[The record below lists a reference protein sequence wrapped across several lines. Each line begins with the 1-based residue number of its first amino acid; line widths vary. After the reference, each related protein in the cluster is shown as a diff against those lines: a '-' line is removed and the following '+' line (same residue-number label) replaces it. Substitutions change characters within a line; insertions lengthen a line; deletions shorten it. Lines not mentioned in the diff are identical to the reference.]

1 MELFLQQV
9 LDGIATGALYG
20 ALALSVVLVYRASGI
35 VNFAQGEMA
44 MFAAFLTWQAHAWG
58 VPLVLA
64 ILLSMSIAFVFGAGV
79 ERVLIRPFGT
89 TASAHLSLIIVTLG
103 LMLVLTSAAGWT
115 WGYLTKQVPPVF
127 GEGVVD
133 VGAAAMSRQALG
145 IVLAVA
151 VMSGLLYVLFQRT
164 RVGLDMRA
172 AASNPESARLSGIP
186 VGRMLMLGWGLAGAI
201 GALVGALAAPQL
213 FLQPNMMAAMLL
225 YAFAAATLGGFDSPV
240 GALVGG
246 LLVGVLENLAGTYV
260 DIIGNDFKQAVALV
274 IIMAVLLLKPE
285 GLFGSRTVAR
295 V

>member
-1 MELFLQQV
+1 MELFLQQL
-9 LDGIATGALYG
+9 LDGLATGALYG

-44 MFAAFLTWQAHAWG
+44 MFAAFLTWQAHTWG

-64 ILLSMSIAFVFGAGV
+64 IGLSMLIAFAFGAGV

-89 TASAHLSLIIVTLG
+89 TAAAHLSLIIVTLG
-103 LMLVLTSAAGWT
+103 LMLVLTSGAGWT

-133 VGAAAMSRQALG
+133 VGASAMSRQALG
-145 IVLAVA
+145 IILAVA
-151 VMSGLLYVLFQRT
+151 VMSVLLYFLFQKT
-164 RVGLDMRA
+164 RLGLDMRA

-240 GALVGG
+240 GALIGG
-246 LLVGVLENLAGTYV
+246 LLVGVLENMAGTYI
-260 DIIGNDFKQAVALV
+260 DIIGNDFKQAVALI
-274 IIMAVLLLKPE
+274 IIMAVLLFKPE

>member
-20 ALALSVVLVYRASGI
+20 SLALSIVLVYRASGI

-44 MFAAFLTWQAHAWG
+44 MFAAFLTWQAHSWG

-64 ILLSMSIAFVFGAGV
+64 ILLAMAVAFAFGAGV

-89 TASAHLSLIIVTLG
+89 TAAAHLSLIIVTLG

-115 WGYLTKQVPPVF
+115 WGYLVKQVPPVF

-145 IVLAVA
+145 IIVAVA
-151 VMSGLLYVLFQRT
+151 VMSAILYWLFQKT

-225 YAFAAATLGGFDSPV
+225 YAFAAATLGGIDSPV
-240 GALVGG
+240 GALLGG
-246 LLVGVLENLAGTYV
+246 LIVGVLENLAGTYI
-260 DIIGNDFKQAVALV
+260 DIIGNDFKQAVALI

-285 GLFGSRTVAR
+285 GLFGTRTVAR

>member
-1 MELFLQQV
+1 MDLLLQQV
-9 LDGIATGALYG
+9 LDGVATGALYG

-44 MFAAFLTWQAHAWG
+44 MFATFLTWQTYTWRL
-58 VPLVLA
+58 PLAAA
-64 ILLSMSIAFVFGAGV
+64 ILVSMAIAFVFGATV
-79 ERVLIRPFGT
+79 ERALIRPFGT
-89 TASAHLSLIIVTLG
+89 SASAHLSLIIVTLG
-103 LMLVLTSAAGWT
+103 LMLVLTSGAGWV
-115 WGYLTKQVPPVF
+115 WGYLTKQVPPVY
-127 GEGVVD
+127 GRSTLDLGL
-133 VGAAAMSRQALG
+133 AAMSRQAFG
-145 IVLAVA
+145 IVVTVA
-151 VMSGLLYVLFQRT
+151 LVALVLYWLFRRT
-164 RVGLDMRA
+164 RLGLSMRA

-186 VGRMLMLGWGLAGAI
+186 VGRMLMLGWALAAAI

-260 DIIGNDFKQAVALV
+260 DFIGNDFKQAVALI
-274 IIMAVLLLKPE
+274 IIMAVLLFKPE

>member
-1 MELFLQQV
+1 MELLLQQL
-9 LDGIATGALYG
+9 LDGVASGALYG

-44 MFAAFLTWQAHAWG
+44 MFAAFLTWQAWTWG
-58 VPLVLA
+58 VPLVFA
-64 ILLSMSIAFVFGAGV
+64 ILISMAIAFAFGAVV
-79 ERVLIRPFGT
+79 ERMLIRPFGT

-103 LMLVLTSAAGWT
+103 LMLVLTSGAGWI
-115 WGYLTKQVPPVF
+115 WGYLTKEVPPAF
-127 GEGVVD
+127 GEGAVD
-133 VGAAAMSRQALG
+133 LGTAAMSRQALG
-145 IVLAVA
+145 IVAAVA
-151 VMSGLLYVLFQRT
+151 VVAAVLYWLFQHT
-164 RVGLDMRA
+164 RLGLNMRA

-246 LLVGVLENLAGTYV
+246 LIVGVLENLAGTYV
-260 DIIGNDFKQAVALV
+260 DFIGNDFKQAVALI